1 MANEVEKLCLYVGDR
16 PHITAADVA
25 TICTR
30 NKTARA
36 FALGDALGDRNLP
49 ELLQRLDEELWGVQL
64 DRAKSEIGLVHGLIS
79 KVRAMILAREMVREG
94 WVRADANYGRFKEQL
109 ERLPA
114 DQLPADKRFNPQ
126 ALHPF
131 VLHRA
136 LQQSRNYT
144 TAELVRAMQTLLE
157 CLRRLVSSN
166 LEESLVLQQ
175 ALTRIVGLPER
186 PARAA

>member
-1 MANEVEKLCLYVGDR
+1 V
-16 PHITAADVA
+16 
-25 TICTR
+25 
-30 NKTARA
+30 
-36 FALGDALGDRNLP
+36 
-49 ELLQRLDEELWGVQL
+49 DEELWGVQL

-94 WVRADANYGRFKEQL
+94 WVRADVNYGRFKEQL

-157 CLRRLVSSN
+157 CHRRLVSSN

-175 ALTRIVGLPER
+175 ALTRIVGLPKR